1 MSLAQNIARKALA
14 DFFAA
19 AEVQRAHWYSIK
31 EAKDGACCHD
41 VNLVFPSL
49 SSLLSINKDILTAV
63 KEIAAL
69 LYKRKAVSSSLLRAC
84 EELLREYKLTN
95 ELTTFSI
102 LGKQRV
108 FIRVGSWSQRHLAI
122 TPKAIWCS
130 RDSYDK
136 PILWIS
142 TLSMEFAPT
151 IWNFKAHC
159 CIFCCLCKE
168 RNGL

>member
-1 MSLAQNIARKALA
+1 MNLAQNIARKALA

-49 SSLLSINKDILTAV
+49 SSLLSIHEDILTAI
-63 KEIAAL
+63 KEFAGL